1 MDHIMKKE
9 TNKTAKSKSGKK
21 RFLKF
26 FLFILLLVIGLYG
39 VTSVAIW
46 KYSHKDERQNADVII
61 VLGDGRSSDGVS
73 PVFRERLNQSITL
86 YKEGYADKIL
96 VTGGLG
102 EGSYLSDAYVAGMYL
117 LDQGIPQE
125 DILLEE
131 ESEQTITN
139 LVNAKK
145 LMDEN
150 GFSSAIIVSDPLHMM
165 RSMLIAKDEG
175 ITAYSSPTPST
186 KYTGYQS
193 RLDFLIR
200 ESTLFIGYF
209 IYRLFR

>member
-1 MDHIMKKE
+1 MKKE

-61 VLGDGRSSDGVS
+61 VLGAGLSSDGVS
-73 PVFRERLNQSITL
+73 PVFRERLNHSITL

-200 ESTLFIGYF
+200 ERISLT
-209 IYRLFR
+209 